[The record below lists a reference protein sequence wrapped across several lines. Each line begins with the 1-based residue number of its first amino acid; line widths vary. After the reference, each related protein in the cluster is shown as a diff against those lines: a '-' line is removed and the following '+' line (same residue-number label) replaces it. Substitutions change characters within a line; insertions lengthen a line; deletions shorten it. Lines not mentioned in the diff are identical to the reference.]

1 MRAFSGDSTLVEGF
15 VLNDSQSCYL
25 LDTSV
30 ILDDPLN
37 ILRISENNE
46 NIVAITDIVLA
57 ELNNKKDD
65 MRSEAGFRAREFFR
79 LSDNDKG
86 STIAYADLPD
96 CLKQCKDKE
105 VSKNDLYYRLVLP
118 FEPSVLESDSAAS
131 EIPLYIVYRSDYRVS
146 HSYGEAK
153 GLNDAKIGEIAK
165 DYALTLLTN
174 DISFKI
180 AAEVKNIAAESIRN
194 SRVENVDAIEFS
206 HSYYYE
212 DEPLIN
218 DGKEHHDFEQITFIQ
233 KAESEHNEIYETG
246 IQRYAMQMHGK
257 LEWCDFDRRFGEYF
271 DEDLVRP
278 INLEQKF
285 YYTILTHPY
294 SSITVVAGS
303 TGSGKTLMALQ
314 AGLELMKEG
323 IVEGIVYARNT
334 VTSSDPQA
342 ELGFR
347 KGDEDQKLGYF
358 MYPLYSAINYTIE
371 HQTKRSI
378 EAKVEFTGNI
388 NTTKR
393 ENATEQFMAKYNIE
407 VMDIAHMRGTTISRK
422 FVIIDEAQNMTN
434 ATMKLIGTRMG
445 EGTRLVLMGDT
456 HQIDHPFLSKR
467 RNALVTMLHKAQ
479 HSDFIAGIQ
488 LRHTIRSEVANWFDK
503 NL

>member
-1 MRAFSGDSTLVEGF
+1 LSEAQ
-15 VLNDSQSCYL
+15 NCYL

-30 ILDDPLN
+30 ILDDPIN

-65 MRSEAGFRAREFFR
+65 MRSDAGFRAREFFR
-79 LSDNDKG
+79 LSDNDQSG
-86 STIAYADLPD
+86 TIEYKDLPD
-96 CLKQCKDKE
+96 CLKCSAKKE
-105 VSKNDLYYRLVLP
+105 ICDNDLYYRLVLP
-118 FEPSVLESDSAAS
+118 FEPSILGNHDDDN
-131 EIPLYIVYRSDYRVS
+131 EIPLYIIYRSAYHITR
-146 HSYGEAK
+146 SYSEAK

-165 DYALTLLTN
+165 DYGLKLLTN

-180 AAEVKNIAAESIRN
+180 AAEVQGIPTESIRN
-194 SRVENVDAIEFS
+194 SRVENADAIEFA
-206 HSYYYE
+206 HSYYYDNEPMIDDE
-212 DEPLIN
+212 DEHQN
-218 DGKEHHDFEQITFIQ
+218 FEQISFIE
-233 KAESEHNEIYETG
+233 KAESSQNEIYETG
-246 IQRYAMQMHGK
+246 IQRYAMTLNGA
-257 LEWCDFDRRFGEYF
+257 LEWCDFDKRFGEYF
-271 DEDLVRP
+271 DDNLVRP

-285 YYTILTHPY
+285 YFSIMTHPHN
-294 SSITVVAGS
+294 SVTVVAGS

-314 AGLELMKEG
+314 AGLELVKEG
-323 IVEGIVYARNT
+323 IVEGIVYSRNT
-334 VTSSDPQA
+334 VTASDQQS

-347 KGDEDQKLGYF
+347 KGDQDQKLGYF
-358 MYPLYSAINYTIE
+358 MYPLYSAVNYTIE

-378 EAKVEFTGNI
+378 DAKVEYTGNT
-388 NTTKR
+388 NSMLR

-407 VMDIAHMRGTTISRK
+407 VIDIAHLRGTTISRK

-434 ATMKLIGTRMG
+434 ATLKLIGTRMG
-445 EGTRLVLMGDT
+445 DETRLVIMGDP

-467 RNALVTMLHKAQ
+467 RNALVSLLQKAK
-479 HSDFIAGIQ
+479 HTDFVAGVQ

>member
-1 MRAFSGDSTLVEGF
+1 
-15 VLNDSQSCYL
+15 LNDSQSCYL

-46 NIVAITDIVLA
+46 NIVVITDIVLA

-65 MRSEAGFRAREFFR
+65 MRSDAGFRAREFFR

-86 STIAYADLPD
+86 ATITFDDLPD
-96 CLKQCKDKE
+96 CVKHCSDAE
-105 VSKNDLYYRLVLP
+105 ACRDDLYYRLVLP
-118 FEPSVLESDSAAS
+118 FEPSVLGNRDFDNEV
-131 EIPLYIVYRSDYRVS
+131 PLYIVYRSDYRISRVFD
-146 HSYGEAK
+146 EKK

-165 DYALTLLTN
+165 DYGLTLLTN

-180 AAEVKNIAAESIRN
+180 AAEVQDIASESIRN
-194 SRVENVDAIEFS
+194 SRVENADAIEFS
-206 HSYYYE
+206 HSYYYN
-212 DEPLIN
+212 DEPFV
-218 DGKEHHDFEQITFIQ
+218 DDEKEHNDFEQMTFIQ
-233 KAESEHNEIYETG
+233 KAKSEQNEVYETG
-246 IQRYAMQMHGK
+246 IQRYAIKMHDK

-271 DEDLVRP
+271 DEELVRP

-285 YYTILTHPY
+285 YYTILTHPQN
-294 SSITVVAGS
+294 IVTVVAGS

-314 AGLELMKEG
+314 AGLELVKDG
-323 IVEGIVYARNT
+323 LVEGIVYARNT

-347 KGDEDQKLGYF
+347 KGDEEQKLGYF
-358 MYPLYSAINYTIE
+358 MYPLYSAINFTIE

-378 EAKVEFTGNI
+378 EAKVEYTGNI

-422 FVIIDEAQNMTN
+422 FVIIDEVQNMTN

-445 EGTRLVLMGDT
+445 EGTRLVVMGDA

-467 RNALVTMLHKAQ
+467 RNALVTLLNKAQ
-479 HSDFIAGIQ
+479 HSDFVAGIQ
-488 LRHTIRSEVANWFDK
+488 LRHVIRSEVANWFDK

>member
-1 MRAFSGDSTLVEGF
+1 M
-15 VLNDSQSCYL
+15 NDVQSCYL

-46 NIVAITDIVLA
+46 NIVVITDIVLA

-65 MRSEAGFRAREFFR
+65 MRSDAGFRAREFFR

-86 STIAYADLPD
+86 STITFDDLPD
-96 CLKQCKDKE
+96 CVKRDSDAAACRD
-105 VSKNDLYYRLVLP
+105 DLYYRLVLP
-118 FEPSVLESDSAAS
+118 FEPSVLGNRDFDNEV
-131 EIPLYIVYRSDYRVS
+131 PLYIVYRSDYRISRVFD
-146 HSYGEAK
+146 EKK

-165 DYALTLLTN
+165 DYGLTLLTN

-180 AAEVKNIAAESIRN
+180 AAEVQDIASESIRN
-194 SRVENVDAIEFS
+194 SRVENADAIEFA
-206 HSYYYE
+206 HSYYYN
-212 DEPLIN
+212 DEPFV
-218 DGKEHHDFEQITFIQ
+218 DDEKEHNDFEQMTFIQ
-233 KAESEHNEIYETG
+233 KAKSEQNEIYETG
-246 IQRYAMQMHGK
+246 IQRYAINMHNT

-271 DEDLVRP
+271 DEELVRP

-285 YYTILTHPY
+285 YYTILTHPQN
-294 SSITVVAGS
+294 SVTVVAGS

-314 AGLELMKEG
+314 AGLELVKEG
-323 IVEGIVYARNT
+323 LVEGIVYARNT
-334 VTSSDPQA
+334 VTASDPQA
-342 ELGFR
+342 ELGYR
-347 KGDEDQKLGYF
+347 KGDQEQKLGYF
-358 MYPLYSAINYTIE
+358 MYPLYSAINFTIE

-378 EAKVEFTGNI
+378 EAKVEYTGNI

-422 FVIIDEAQNMTN
+422 FVIIDEVQNMTN

-445 EGTRLVLMGDT
+445 EGTRLVVMGDA

-467 RNALVTMLHKAQ
+467 RNALVTLLHKAQ
-479 HSDFIAGIQ
+479 HSDFVAGIQ
-488 LRHTIRSEVANWFDK
+488 LRHVIRSEVANWFDK

>member
-1 MRAFSGDSTLVEGF
+1 MSS
-15 VLNDSQSCYL
+15 NQKCYL

-30 ILDDPLN
+30 ILDDPAN
-37 ILRISENNE
+37 ILRISENNK
-46 NIVAITDIVLA
+46 NVVAITSTVLA

-65 MRSEAGFRAREFFR
+65 MRSDAGFRAREFFR
-79 LSDNDKG
+79 L
-86 STIAYADLPD
+86 ADYEVGQTLTFDALPD
-96 CLKQCKDKE
+96 CLREAHAAAPEPTDC
-105 VSKNDLYYRLVLP
+105 YYRLTLP
-118 FEPSVLESDSAAS
+118 FDAALSEVEAGETSVELLIIYREAFRIARSYSEP
-131 EIPLYIVYRSDYRVS
+131 
-146 HSYGEAK
+146 K
-153 GLNDAKIGEIAK
+153 GLNDAKIAEIAS
-165 DYALTLLTN
+165 DYNLKLVTN

-180 AAEVKNIAAESIRN
+180 AAEVQGIEAQSLRN
-194 SRVENVDAIEFS
+194 ASVERPDAIEFA
-206 HSYYYE
+206 HTVPYHE
-212 DEPLIN
+212 EPELPGDQEFRN
-218 DGKEHHDFEQITFIQ
+218 FEQFAFIQ
-233 KAESEHNEIYETG
+233 EATSEGHNEIYETG
-246 IQRYAMQMHGK
+246 LQRYAITHNGQ

-271 DEDLVRP
+271 DETLIRP

-285 YYTILTHPY
+285 YFTILTHPQNHL
-294 SSITVVAGS
+294 TVVAGS

-314 AGLELMKEG
+314 AGLEMVKEG

-334 VTSSDPQA
+334 VTASDPQA

-347 KGDEDQKLGYF
+347 KGDEHEKLGYF

-371 HQTKRSI
+371 HQNKHSI
-378 EAKVEFTGNI
+378 EAQVEFTGNT
-388 NTTKR
+388 NSTKR
-393 ENATEQFMAKYNIE
+393 ENATELFMAKYNIE

-445 EGTRLVLMGDT
+445 DETRLVIMGDP

-467 RNALVTMLHKAQ
+467 RNALVTMLNKAQ
-479 HSDFIAGIQ
+479 HSDFLAGVQ